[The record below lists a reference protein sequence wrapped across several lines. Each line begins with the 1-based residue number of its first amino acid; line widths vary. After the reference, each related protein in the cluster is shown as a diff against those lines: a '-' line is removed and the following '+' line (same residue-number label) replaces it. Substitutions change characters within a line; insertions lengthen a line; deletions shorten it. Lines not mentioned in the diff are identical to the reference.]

1 MARLL
6 PLKDVK
12 RGLFDTGGVTWT
24 AFHLVAISLEGHNN
38 L

>member
-6 PLKDVK
+6 PLKEVK

-24 AFHLVAISLEGHNN
+24 AFVVVTISLEGPNN